1 MYGPPGNHVSPSP
14 YPPSL
19 DAMKGPD
26 AIIAAAL
33 QAAAA
38 TNAAAE
44 RAQQSAAVA
53 VAAAGGNQG
62 QMSPW
67 PTQSASAVSG
77 YPEAPK
83 FMPPSSDRPPGFLQS
98 ADGERI
104 EIADEENDDDAPAK
118 SLSLPN
124 MRPAGLHLAEEGD
137 SPSIGSTE
145 HGGGECTP
153 CAWFW
158 KPDSCLNAK
167 DCRYCHLCPDG
178 ELKKRKKQ
186 KVAKMRLGLVTPKN
200 NAKSPVAHTLSLSS
214 LIS

>member
-1 MYGPPGNHVSPSP
+1 MYGPPGNNVSPSP

-19 DAMKGPD
+19 DAMNGPD

-38 TNAAAE
+38 TSAAAE

-67 PTQSASAVSG
+67 PTQSASALSG
-77 YPEAPK
+77 YPV
-83 FMPPSSDRPPGFLQS
+83 PPSSDRPPGFLQS
-98 ADGERI
+98 AGGE
-104 EIADEENDDDAPAK
+104 DNDHDVADAPAK

-124 MRPAGLHLAEEGD
+124 MRPAGLHLGEEGD
-137 SPSIGSTE
+137 SPSVGSAE

-167 DCRYCHLCPDG
+167 DCRYCHLCADG
-178 ELKKRKKQ
+178 ELKARKKQ
-186 KVAKMRLGLVTPKN
+186 KVAKMRLGLVTPKS
-200 NAKSPVAHTLSLSS
+200 NARSPVAHTLSLSS
-214 LIS
+214 LI